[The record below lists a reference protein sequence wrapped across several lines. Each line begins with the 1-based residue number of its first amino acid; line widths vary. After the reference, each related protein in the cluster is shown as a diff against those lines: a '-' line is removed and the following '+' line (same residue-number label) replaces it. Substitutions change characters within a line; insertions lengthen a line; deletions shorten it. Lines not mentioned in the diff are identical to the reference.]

1 MLQFSNMLGFTDF
14 SQLEQF
20 EQVTNLV
27 LNSYYGQWSQTVCS
41 GSLYFSRGYFLGH
54 LDHQC
59 SKASLQSEG
68 IRIIWVIY

>member
-27 LNSYYGQWSQTVCS
+27 LNSYYGQ
-41 GSLYFSRGYFLGH
+41 
-54 LDHQC
+54 
-59 SKASLQSEG
+59 
-68 IRIIWVIY
+68 